1 MKSFKPCLILM
12 ITLSMIVGGAQI
24 VARADSVSALES
36 QANADFIG
44 ELRLAAGLALVDAY
58 IGSKSIDE
66 LEAIAG
72 DSGNS
77 SELRLGA
84 ATALSQLYV
93 SGVTAGAVTQADLF
107 SVALGGATAE
117 LRAATSSA
125 LIGRLLATATSEA
138 LNLSIVANS
147 VPGLEELASI
157 QAKAL
162 IIQLAVALTSGS
174 PFSILEK
181 VEGVAGGGSL
191 AVGGITL
198 DGSSETVQRAL
209 ASEYLSG
216 FYIQFGS
223 IVFDD
228 LEASLRDRAA
238 NGATVGIREAAAI
251 ALETVAFK
259 GKSSAEL
266 EAYATTG
273 GSAEFRAAAGRALA
287 RALVAEGVSRAD
299 LIAKVVSNTIFNV
312 EVAKAAATALAT
324 VLAE

>member
-36 QANADFIG
+36 QANLDFIQ
-44 ELRLAAGLALVDAY
+44 ELRLAAGLALVDGY

-84 ATALSQLYV
+84 ATALSQLYI
-93 SGVTAGAVTQADLF
+93 SGVTAGTVTQADLL
-107 SVALGGATAE
+107 SVALGGSTSE

-147 VPGLEELASI
+147 VPGLEELATI

-162 IIQLAVALTSGS
+162 VIQLAVALTTGS

-181 VEGVAGGGSL
+181 VEGVASGGSL

-216 FYIQFGS
+216 FYVQFGS

-228 LEASLRDRAA
+228 LEASLRDRAT

-259 GKSSAEL
+259 GKSSADL
-266 EAYATTG
+266 EAYATMG
-273 GSAEFRAAAGRALA
+273 GSAEFRAAAGRVLA
-287 RALVAEGVSRAD
+287 RALVTEGVSRAD
-299 LIAKVVSNTIFNV
+299 LIAKVVSNTIFNA
-312 EVAKAAATALAT
+312 EVAKAAAAALAAT
-324 VLAE
+324 IAE